1 MMRASDVAV
10 PDGYR
15 IAVVATGFTFP
26 TGVAFDESG
35 TPYVIEAGY
44 SYGEVWTVP
53 RLLKVN
59 ADGSTT
65 EIARGGRNGPWT
77 GVAYAQGNFYVAEGG
92 QLEGGR
98 ILRIGRD
105 GGISTLIDHLPGRGD
120 HHTDGPAIGP
130 DGKIYFGQGTATNSG
145 VVGEDNAKFGWLKR
159 FPQFHDIPCRDVI
172 LAGRNYESADI
183 LHPGSAARVTTG
195 AYSPLGTATAA
206 GQIVKGSLPCSGAVM
221 RIDADGG
228 GLELVAWGFRNPFGL
243 AFAPN
248 GQLFITDNG
257 YDDRGSRPIWGAGD
271 ILWRVV
277 PGAWYGWPDYSAG
290 QPVDNDAFKPP
301 GKAVPQRLLQRDPG
315 TPPRPA
321 AILGVHASSDGF
333 DFSRSAKFGHV
344 GEAFIAEFGDQS
356 PTTGKSLHPVGFR
369 VVRVD
374 VGSGRIDDFAVN
386 KGPHNGPASKIGSAG
401 LERPVAARFDPSGDA
416 LYVVDF
422 GVMLMSAMGP
432 APQQGTGVLWK
443 ISR

>member
-1 MMRASDVAV
+1 
-10 PDGYR
+10 
-15 IAVVATGFTFP
+15 
-26 TGVAFDESG
+26 
-35 TPYVIEAGY
+35 
-44 SYGEVWTVP
+44 
-53 RLLKVN
+53 
-59 ADGSTT
+59 
-65 EIARGGRNGPWT
+65 
-77 GVAYAQGNFYVAEGG
+77 
-92 QLEGGR
+92 
-98 ILRIGRD
+98 
-105 GGISTLIDHLPGRGD
+105 
-120 HHTDGPAIGP
+120 
-130 DGKIYFGQGTATNSG
+130 
-145 VVGEDNAKFGWLKR
+145 VVGEDNANFGWLKR

-183 LHPGSAARVTTG
+183 LHPGSTARVTTG

-248 GQLFITDNG
+248 GQLFVTDNG

-290 QPVDNDAFKPP
+290 QPVDSDAFKPP

-333 DFSRSAKFGHV
+333 DFSRSAKFGYV